1 MATVAALESS
11 ADTFRVSAR
20 LVAARDPED
29 AHAVVLTGRLDGAAY
44 RPLRHLLRS
53 MVHHSTPGT
62 VLAVD
67 LAAVTSADAGGLAA
81 LVVTQRLA
89 TARRCVLVLREPS
102 PGVRA
107 ALSAHRLD
115 SSFAVIR

>member
-1 MATVAALESS
+1 MGTLTALDWS
-11 ADTFRVSAR
+11 ADVFRASAR
-20 LVAARDPED
+20 LVAYRDPED
-29 AHAVVLTGRLDGAAY
+29 PHAVVLTGRLDAAAY

-62 VLAVD
+62 ILAVD

-89 TARRCVLVLREPS
+89 TARRCALVLRAPS
-102 PGVRA
+102 VGVRA

-115 SSFAVIR
+115 SSFALIR